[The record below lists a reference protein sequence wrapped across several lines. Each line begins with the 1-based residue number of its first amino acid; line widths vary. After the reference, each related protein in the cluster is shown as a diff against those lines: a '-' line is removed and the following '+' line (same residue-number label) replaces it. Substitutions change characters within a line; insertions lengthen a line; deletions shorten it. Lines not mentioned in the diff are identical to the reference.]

1 VLWLLVLLVLRL
13 VVLRL
18 VVALLLLLLQVDV
31 LLLGLLEVVQHAQDA
46 QHVVLVALKWVLAS
60 HLELL
65 HVGLVIHEGQTLW
78 HLFYLGPFPDLVVRL
93 LQDLEVV
100 VVRL

>member
-1 VLWLLVLLVLRL
+1 MLWVLVLLVLRL
-13 VVLRL
+13 VVLL
-18 VVALLLLLLQVDV
+18 LDALLFLLLQVDV
-31 LLLGLLEVVQHAQDA
+31 LLLGLLEVLQHAQDA

-60 HLELL
+60 HLEPL

-93 LQDLEVV
+93 LQHLEVV
-100 VVRL
+100 LVRL